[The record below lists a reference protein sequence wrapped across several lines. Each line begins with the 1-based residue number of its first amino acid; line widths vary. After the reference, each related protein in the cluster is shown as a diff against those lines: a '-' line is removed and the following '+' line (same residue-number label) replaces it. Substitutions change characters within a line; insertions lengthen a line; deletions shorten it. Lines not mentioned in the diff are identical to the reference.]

1 MTMGKRWQLALLALV
16 SAALFVLAGCSG
28 RQARGLSP
36 EDNPEHH
43 YLVGMNALEQ
53 GRIAE
58 AQEKFERAL
67 YLDDEFSKGYAG
79 LAITCAERAKRQSD
93 AGFRK
98 LEAERALDYLGKA
111 EKESDSPEDQFERH
125 AAAIRVHT
133 LLKGKGWLT
142 EAEDACR
149 AGLSLKLDER
159 RLTYYQGS
167 EALSYFLGVAYLEG
181 LEFQKARDRF
191 AEVMNAKREGKWHEK
206 ADRGWQKTDRVLRAM
221 AGITVGDVGKK
232 IAVQD
237 AVSRGDL
244 AALLMDEM
252 KLDRLFAGRIPL
264 AAEAAKKAE
273 FTPADVLGTPFKEEI
288 LTTMKWRVRG
298 LEPKY
303 DETTRAY
310 LFRPA
315 DQVSRGE
322 MAFIMEDVLIKLSG
336 DEKLASAYFGQEK
349 SPFPDVRNTSPL
361 YNAVM
366 NMTTRGIMNGELS
379 GEFRPNDPVDGA
391 DALLAVRVLKQRI
404 NTY

>member
-1 MTMGKRWQLALLALV
+1 MVKRWQLALVLIVSVALLA
-16 SAALFVLAGCSG
+16 LAGCSG
-28 RQARGLSP
+28 RQVRSLSP

-43 YLVGMNALEQ
+43 YLTGMNALEQ
-53 GRIAE
+53 GRIDE
-58 AQEKFERAL
+58 ALEKFERAI
-67 YLDDEFSKGYAG
+67 YLEERFAKGYAG
-79 LAITCAERAKRQSD
+79 LAITGAERAKRQTD
-93 AGFRK
+93 AGLRK
-98 LEAERALDYLGKA
+98 VEAERSLLNLEKAGKYA
-111 EKESDSPEDQFERH
+111 ATPEDEFDHH
-125 AAAIRVHT
+125 AAAIRLQT
-133 LLKGKGWLT
+133 LLKTKGWLA
-142 EAEDACR
+142 EAEEAYR
-149 AGLSLKLDER
+149 AGMALKLDER
-159 RLTYYQGS
+159 RLTYYQGT
-167 EALSYFLGVAYLEG
+167 EALAYYLGSAYLEG

-264 AAEAAKKAE
+264 ASDASKRPE
-273 FTPADVLGTPFKEEI
+273 FTPVDVLSSPFKEEI
-288 LTTMKWRVRG
+288 LAALKYRVRG

-315 DQVSRGE
+315 ADVSRGE
-322 MAFIMEDVLIKLSG
+322 LAFIMEDVLIKLTG
-336 DEKLASAYFGQEK
+336 DEKLASAYFGQER
-349 SPFPDVRNTSPL
+349 SPFPDVRNTSPF

-366 NMTTRGIMNGELS
+366 NMTTRGIMEGGLS

-391 DALLAVRVLKQRI
+391 AALLAVRVLKQRI
-404 NTY
+404 NIY